1 MNSCMLAHATPDEE
15 DRAREEWFAT
25 FEERRRQ
32 KELDLVRTEKRR
44 EEVIRMMRA
53 DEARQRQEAE
63 RK

>member
-25 FEERRRQ
+25 FDERRRQ
-32 KELDLVRTEKRR
+32 KEQDLVRTEKRR
-44 EEVIRMMRA
+44 DEVIRMMRA
-53 DEARQRQEAE
+53 DEERQRQEAE